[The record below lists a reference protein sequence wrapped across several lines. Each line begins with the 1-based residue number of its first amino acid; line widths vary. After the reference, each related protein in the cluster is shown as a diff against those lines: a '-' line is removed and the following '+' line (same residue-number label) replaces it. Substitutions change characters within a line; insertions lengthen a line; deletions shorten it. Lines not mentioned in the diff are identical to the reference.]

1 VREAQQAWLAGQHA
15 LAITRAQSALGA
27 SPKPGQA
34 VQAYEIVATCSC
46 ALHKRERAL
55 EAASHLDTSRRES
68 VKAVCAKNGVPFE

>member
-1 VREAQQAWLAGQHA
+1 V
-15 LAITRAQSALGA
+15 LGA

-34 VQAYEIVATCSC
+34 VQAYEIMATCSC

-55 EAASHLDTSRRES
+55 EAASHLDASRRES